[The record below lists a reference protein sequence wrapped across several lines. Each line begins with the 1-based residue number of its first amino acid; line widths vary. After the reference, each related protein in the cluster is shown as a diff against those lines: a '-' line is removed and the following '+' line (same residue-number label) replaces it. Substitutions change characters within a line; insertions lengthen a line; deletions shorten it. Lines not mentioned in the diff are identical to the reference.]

1 MRSKRSK
8 HTPIPTYE
16 IDNGH
21 LVLER
26 ERVLLHELLK
36 GSPYLQSYSS
46 ETRDWLRCQVL
57 MNRLLASI
65 VNGDMSFS
73 TFRLADWLYR
83 FIYPEPTLW
92 RERLRFEKTGPY
104 TRRLQKYFSKR
115 WAAARSLCAALKEAE
130 QFLLEPPKE
139 IFAEKLHYTVKSQP
153 PQPRNHPVVNELRRR
168 LKPLESNVSVY
179 VHGSMASGDYTVFS
193 DVDDLVIIHCSSWA
207 SYKQFRRVIRLLER
221 TAKLFQCVDP
231 LQHHGHWVFLD
242 FDLSCLDQTTMPL
255 VVLDNANVI
264 VGGHSIEAKVQNGT
278 WGFASIMWAMAQEI
292 RRDAQSMMRGR
303 LNLYGLKNLIS
314 SISLLPAL
322 VFQLQG
328 KMLDKKTAILRSEE
342 IFSDQPLSAIR
353 WTTEV
358 RKVTCPG
365 YGWVQTMR
373 HLNRILPFRRSSL
386 EKLAR
391 DYLPV
396 LQAGQ
401 IPFLTEEVICGIFRL
416 TDECTHQLEEILR
429 NQKES

>member
-1 MRSKRSK
+1 
-8 HTPIPTYE
+8 
-16 IDNGH
+16 
-21 LVLER
+21 
-26 ERVLLHELLK
+26 
-36 GSPYLQSYSS
+36 
-46 ETRDWLRCQVL
+46 
-57 MNRLLASI
+57 
-65 VNGDMSFS
+65 
-73 TFRLADWLYR
+73 
-83 FIYPEPTLW
+83 
-92 RERLRFEKTGPY
+92 
-104 TRRLQKYFSKR
+104 
-115 WAAARSLCAALKEAE
+115 
-130 QFLLEPPKE
+130 
-139 IFAEKLHYTVKSQP
+139 
-153 PQPRNHPVVNELRRR
+153 
-168 LKPLESNVSVY
+168 
-179 VHGSMASGDYTVFS
+179 
-193 DVDDLVIIHCSSWA
+193 
-207 SYKQFRRVIRLLER
+207 
-221 TAKLFQCVDP
+221 
-231 LQHHGHWVFLD
+231 
-242 FDLSCLDQTTMPL
+242 
-255 VVLDNANVI
+255 
-264 VGGHSIEAKVQNGT
+264 VGGYSIEAKVQKGN

-373 HLNRILPFRRSSL
+373 HLNRILPFRRSTL